1 MNTIYN
7 YQFDLDNKFGAYFTE
22 EFAYELYN
30 HTQTQLAL
38 YSAKPKFDDG
48 AVVGVILSVLVWC
61 VLFKL
66 YAWFETRNL
75 QKKIDD
81 LNDQLTDSENENAE
95 LVLEN
100 MELDKD
106 IIRLNR
112 DLTES
117 ADKIK
122 SLHIELNEL
131 YTRYSGCRQS
141 AEKFLASFPHLDS
154 QG

>member
-30 HTQTQLAL
+30 HTQKQLAL
-38 YSAKPKFDDG
+38 YSRPQYDNG
-48 AVVGVILSVLVWC
+48 AIVGLIISVLLWC
-61 VLFKL
+61 AMFKG
-66 YAWFETRNL
+66 YAWFETRSL
-75 QKKIDD
+75 QKKIDE
-81 LNDQLTDSENENAE
+81 LEDQITDTENENAE

-122 SLHIELNEL
+122 ALHLELNEL

-141 AEKFLASFPHLDS
+141 AEKFLASFPHLDT